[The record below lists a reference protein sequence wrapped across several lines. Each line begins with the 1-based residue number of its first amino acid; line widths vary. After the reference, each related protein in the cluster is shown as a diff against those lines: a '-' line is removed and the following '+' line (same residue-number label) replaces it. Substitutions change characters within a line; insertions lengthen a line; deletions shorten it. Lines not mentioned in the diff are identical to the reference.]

1 MLENLQH
8 KKIAILGM
16 GVNNLKL
23 MEYFKAKG
31 IGFEVIEA
39 WKSPEE
45 LVGKL
50 DNYDVIFR
58 TPGLPYLSGAVQQA
72 LKKGVEITSQTK
84 LFFQLCPAPI
94 IGVTGTKGK
103 GTTASLIARIL
114 EASGRKTWLAGN
126 IGRDPFEFLDSIR
139 SSDSVIMELSS
150 FQLQDLH
157 QSPHIAVVL
166 NITSDHLTHH
176 KSVDEYIRAKLS
188 IIEHQQPDDLA
199 VMDSRLPDW
208 FKTAGSGKKIFFD
221 PQTVSGYQTQLIG
234 KHYLE
239 NIAAAVD
246 VSKLLGV
253 DDATIKKAVA
263 EFEALPHR
271 LKVVREAEAITYI
284 DDAYSTNVEPTIA
297 AIDAIK
303 TPLILI
309 TGGYDKHLEFS
320 LLGKKIL
327 SATNLKALV
336 VIGQVTDK
344 ILAATTG
351 FKGKVMT
358 GARSMPEILRQA
370 ISVAEAG
377 DTILFSPATSSFD
390 LFRNET
396 DRGDQFVNAVN
407 QL

>member
-221 PQTVSGYQTQLIG
+221 PQTVSDYQTQLIG

-344 ILAATTG
+344 ILAATAG
-351 FKGKVMT
+351 FKGKIMT
-358 GARSMPEILRQA
+358 GARSMPEILTQA
-370 ISVAEAG
+370 TSVAEAG

-396 DRGDQFVNAVN
+396 DRGDQFVNVVN